1 MLEISVEERIRIAH
15 NSFGSR
21 VFDVFLDSATV
32 SPNKK
37 RQLVLDFIGHYHHLV
52 DDKVGSR
59 VGDRCWEFSDT
70 YLKVSGTI
78 PSFLPLILTLCR
90 KRLLD
95 LWFRGWCEQIGRAA
109 FSTSQEIPSFDCW
122 QRQNEPELAASFYG
136 KFFAKNLNL
145 YLLRHRPEEWR
156 NLQSGA
162 GSKRSLQHSLKTWWF
177 RNLQLRVCLMT
188 GNGKIDPR
196 TSYSMKGSERRRK
209 SLRLLL
215 SLLLRQVMCRVE
227 NCKGVEDRELEQVL
241 GAIRLAPKSNPSPK
255 RNKDKRVLQRK
266 YAMLPERNTI
276 GIMQEQLNPYALA
289 WILKWTCKGFCS
301 NLLCWCGTGIS
312 FLARK
317 SSARRGTRSVLL
329 LCCFPL

>member
-1 MLEISVEERIRIAH
+1 MFYI
-15 NSFGSR
+15 
-21 VFDVFLDSATV
+21 FLDSATV

-37 RQLVLDFIGHYHHLV
+37 RQLVLNFIGHYHHLV

-196 TSYSMKGSERRRK
+196 TSYSMKGSERRRE
-209 SLRLLL
+209 SVSWPYTTFRSIHRSSSIFPPSCQWATSFCSCLF
-215 SLLLRQVMCRVE
+215 SMFMLLRPHC
-227 NCKGVEDRELEQVL
+227 
-241 GAIRLAPKSNPSPK
+241 
-255 RNKDKRVLQRK
+255 
-266 YAMLPERNTI
+266 Y
-276 GIMQEQLNPYALA
+276 
-289 WILKWTCKGFCS
+289 
-301 NLLCWCGTGIS
+301 
-312 FLARK
+312 
-317 SSARRGTRSVLL
+317 
-329 LCCFPL
+329 